1 MEQTLKRVIF
11 TCGGTAGHVNPAIA
25 LAQLMAEKNPDTSF
39 LFVGAERG
47 LEKDLVPKA
56 GYDFCTVHISSF
68 HRSFKPKEIKHNLVS
83 VCNLM
88 RAPREARAI
97 LREFRPDVVIGT
109 GGYASFPMVKAAAKA
124 GIPTAVHESN
134 MVPGLTTE
142 MLEPF
147 ADRIMVGFEACRQH
161 YKHPEKVMVTG
172 TPVRGDFFKMTKE
185 EAKRQLGVDDGR
197 PLIVSFWGSLGA
209 SGMNRQMADFLALEA
224 AKEPFHHI
232 HGAGASGYP
241 MVRDLL
247 REKGVDLEAHPALQL
262 REYIYDMA
270 PVMRAADL
278 VICRAGAST
287 ISELT
292 ALGVPALIVPS
303 PYVTNNHQ
311 EKNARVLERAGG
323 AEVLLEKDCS
333 GQAMFQAACGILR
346 DTERRKQMETAMAS
360 LGIRDAT
367 ERIYQTVLEICQE
380 P

>member
-1 MEQTLKRVIF
+1 MGKSIKRVIF

-25 LAQLMAEKNPDTSF
+25 LAQLMQEKDPATEV

-56 GYDFCTVHISSF
+56 GYAFRTVHISSF
-68 HRSFKPKEIKHNLVS
+68 HRSFKPKEIRHNLIS
-83 VCNLM
+83 VYNLM

-97 LREFRPDVVIGT
+97 LREFQPDVVIGT
-109 GGYASFPMVKAAAKA
+109 GGYASFPMVKEASRA

-147 ADRIMVGFEACRQH
+147 ASRIMVGFESCRQH

-172 TPVRGDFFKMTKE
+172 TPVRGDFFVLTKE
-185 EAKRQLGVDDGR
+185 EAKSRLGLNDGR

-232 HGAGASGYP
+232 HAAGKTGYP
-241 MVRDLL
+241 VVAQLL
-247 REKGVDLEAHPALQL
+247 REKDVDLTQYSALEL

-270 PVMRAADL
+270 VVMRAADL

-311 EKNARVLERAGG
+311 EKNARVLEEAGG
-323 AEVLLEKDCS
+323 AAVLLEKDSS
-333 GQAMFQAACGILR
+333 GQTMFQIACGILR
-346 DTERRKQMETAMAS
+346 DAEKRMKMEMAMTS

-367 ERIYQTVLEICQE
+367 ERIYQTILEITQ
-380 P
+380 